1 MSIVY
6 LNLFNVY
13 IFYILYYNI
22 LYFKDHSIFNKF
34 HTSFDIKLFI
44 TSSIDLKFWCTT
56 GLFTK
61 VCIKVTRFARSTTGQ
76 AYPNLQLAKIR
87 SRKTRESSGNSGSP
101 RSKSPSLANF
111 LWQDVIKESSKFSV
125 NSRDC

>member
-13 IFYILYYNI
+13 IFYILYHIAFYI
-22 LYFKDHSIFNKF
+22 LKIAVFLTNFVLHL
-34 HTSFDIKLFI
+34 KLFI

-87 SRKTRESSGNSGSP
+87 SRKTQESSGNSGSP